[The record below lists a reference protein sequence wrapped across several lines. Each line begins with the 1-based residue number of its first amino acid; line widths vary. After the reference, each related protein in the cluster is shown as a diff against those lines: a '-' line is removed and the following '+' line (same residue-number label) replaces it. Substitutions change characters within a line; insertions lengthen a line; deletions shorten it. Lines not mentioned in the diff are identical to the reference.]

1 MCEYRLPFTANIEPL
16 CGISLAPLAQISI
29 YILSPHP
36 PSPRRQS
43 PFSTKLGKAERAK
56 VELYNMCIL
65 NFQLSIFNFQL
76 LLEEITMT
84 ISVIIPAAGSATR
97 AKLNQNK
104 IFFDLGGITVAEKTV
119 AAFSDTENVTEI
131 IIACAERDEE
141 KLKELFSGN
150 PLVKFVRG
158 GDTRTASVKNALN
171 EASGDITLIH
181 DCARPFVTRNLIY
194 NIVEAVK
201 AHGAAVP
208 VLPFTDTLGFGNEE
222 YITETKREKL
232 FKVQTPQGFKT
243 ELLKKAYAA
252 IFPAD
257 SFTDDAGVFCKYIGK
272 VKAVIGERTNKKLTY
287 EEDFK
292 PKILV
297 GTGFDLHTLVEG
309 RKLILGGIEIPH
321 TKGLLGHSDADVLA
335 HAVMDAMLS
344 ALSLRDIGYHF
355 PDTDERYKGAD
366 SMKLLSIVLE
376 MVKARGYK
384 VNNLS
389 ACIMAQK
396 PKLMKF
402 VPLITQ
408 NLAAALGVS
417 PSLVGI
423 TCTTLEGIGVVGR
436 EEGIAVQ
443 AYVSLKLAE

>member
-1 MCEYRLPFTANIEPL
+1 
-16 CGISLAPLAQISI
+16 
-29 YILSPHP
+29 
-36 PSPRRQS
+36 
-43 PFSTKLGKAERAK
+43 
-56 VELYNMCIL
+56 
-65 NFQLSIFNFQL
+65 
-76 LLEEITMT
+76 MT
-84 ISVIIPAAGSATR
+84 ISVIIPAAGSASR

-131 IIACAERDEE
+131 IIACAECDEE
-141 KLKELFSGN
+141 RLKELFGSN
-150 PLVKFVRG
+150 PLVKLVRG
-158 GDTRTASVKNALN
+158 GDTRTASVKNALS

-181 DCARPFVTRNLIY
+181 DCARPFVTHNLIY
-194 NIVEAVK
+194 NVIEAAE

-208 VLPFTDTLGFGNEE
+208 VLPFTDTLGFGKED

-243 ELLKKAYAA
+243 ELIKKAYAA
-252 IFPAD
+252 ISPAD

-272 VKAVIGERTNKKLTY
+272 VKAVIGERANEKLTY

-297 GTGFDLHTLVEG
+297 GTGFDLHTLVKG

-366 SMKLLSIVLE
+366 SMKLLSLVLG
-376 MVKARGYK
+376 MVKERGYK

-408 NLAAALGVS
+408 NLAAALDIS

>member
-1 MCEYRLPFTANIEPL
+1 
-16 CGISLAPLAQISI
+16 
-29 YILSPHP
+29 
-36 PSPRRQS
+36 
-43 PFSTKLGKAERAK
+43 
-56 VELYNMCIL
+56 
-65 NFQLSIFNFQL
+65 
-76 LLEEITMT
+76 MT
-84 ISVIIPAAGSATR
+84 ISVIIPAAGSASR

-119 AAFSDTENVTEI
+119 SAFSDTENVTEI

-141 KLKELFSGN
+141 KLKELFRGN
-150 PLVKFVRG
+150 PLIKLVRG
-158 GDTRTASVKNALN
+158 GDTRTASVKNALS

-181 DCARPFVTRNLIY
+181 DCARPFVTRSLIY
-194 NIVEAVK
+194 NIAEAVK

-243 ELLKKAYAA
+243 ELIKKAYAA
-252 IFPAD
+252 MSPVD

-272 VKAVIGERTNKKLTY
+272 VKAVIGERTNEKLTY

-366 SMKLLSIVLE
+366 SMKLLSLVLE